1 MASGPA
7 YAIAGKGRWGQRMHA
22 LLAGEGRRADFLLE
36 VRQKEVEPDSAYVSR
51 MAEQFRK
58 SAAQI
63 AWLCV
68 PPGPHVPLL
77 MHAALDAGLHV
88 IVEKPWECS
97 A

>member
-22 LLAGEGRRADFLLE
+22 LLVGKGRQADFLLE
-36 VRQKEVEPDSAYVSR
+36 VRRKDEEANDAYVSR
-51 MAEQFRK
+51 MVEQFRK

-68 PPGPHVPLL
+68 PPGQHVPLL
-77 MHAALDAGLHV
+77 MNAALDADLHI
-88 IVEKPWECS
+88 IVEQP
-97 A
+97 